1 MTSPIEL
8 VIPPRSRAVGSGEV
22 QRLLPFRARRMVGPF
37 VFADLIGPDRLAP
50 GQRISID
57 AHPHIGLATVTYL
70 FDGRMIHRDSTGA
83 VQSIVPGDVNWMTAG
98 GGVSHTERSHPDD
111 EREARVVHGLQTWV
125 ALPFGLE
132 NGPASFQ
139 HLDGNDVPETVIDGA
154 RVRMAAGSAFGLES
168 PIAVASPL
176 VLAEIDLGNAA
187 EIELPADHPERAV
200 LAIDGPVALDDVPL
214 DGQHLAV
221 IAPGAIPMLSG
232 SGRVVVLG
240 GDPVGQRHIRWN
252 FVHSDLAV
260 IDRAAVA
267 WSAQDFPKVPD
278 DHDPWIPM
286 PH

>member
-8 VIPPRSRAVGSGEV
+8 VIAPRLRPVGSGEV
-22 QRLLPFRARRMVGPF
+22 QRLLPFRSRRMVGPF
-37 VFADLIGPDRLAP
+37 VFADLMGPDRLAP

-111 EREARVVHGLQTWV
+111 ERVARVVHGLQTWV
-125 ALPFGLE
+125 ALPLDLE
-132 NGPASFQ
+132 DGPASFQ
-139 HLDGNDVPETVIDGA
+139 HLDRDHVPETVIGGA
-154 RVRMAAGSAFGLES
+154 RVRMAVGSAFGIES
-168 PIAVASPL
+168 PIEVASPL

-187 EIELPADHPERAV
+187 EFELPADHPERAV
-200 LAIDGPVALDDVPL
+200 IAVDGPVALDDVPL

-221 IAPGAIPMLSG
+221 IVPGATPMLSG

-252 FVHSDLAV
+252 FVHSDLAA
-260 IDRAAVA
+260 IDKAAAA

-278 DHDPWIPM
+278 DHDPWISM
-286 PH
+286 PR